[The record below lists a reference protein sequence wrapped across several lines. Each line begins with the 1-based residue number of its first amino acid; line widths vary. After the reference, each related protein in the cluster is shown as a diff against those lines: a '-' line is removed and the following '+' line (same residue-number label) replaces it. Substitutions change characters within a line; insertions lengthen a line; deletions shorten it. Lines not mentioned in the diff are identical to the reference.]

1 MRRSGGGALLAAGWP
16 LAVARIQEEKEKSEK
31 IRDWGLENDRL
42 HEVTV
47 GGSGVSAPNRG
58 EAGLS
63 GPLGLV
69 PLPLA
74 G

>member
-1 MRRSGGGALLAAGWP
+1 MRRSGGGALLPAGWP

-31 IRDWGLENDRL
+31 IRDWGLGNGRL
-42 HEVTV
+42 HGVTV
-47 GGSGVSAPNRG
+47 GGSGVSVPNRG
-58 EAGLS
+58 ETGLY